1 MSTQDQLE
9 KTLRKIH
16 ILVSKGES
24 FQDSTD
30 QVIISKRDMISLL
43 NDLNEHV
50 YQMMDDY
57 ELTKQSRDKA
67 ERECKRRGDQLMKSA
82 EQKAEDVYAASVLYT
97 NEALNHIQRIIDE
110 ANESMKDIFLTLSDE
125 IKHEKNTVKEN
136 QKELEGQLH
145 DMVDTK
151 KYLQMIMAR
160 NKELELERG
169 NVKKQIER
177 KEITAKFPKPEIK
190 VDKAYFERNNIPLEE
205 EKSKEGKNLEQVKE
219 VPRIQINE
227 NASYFKWREKKK
239 KGQEKPKV
247 DVDLNK
253 EDLS

>member
-16 ILVSKGES
+16 ILISKGDPYDDSQDKVIVSKH
-24 FQDSTD
+24 
-30 QVIISKRDMISLL
+30 DMIALL

-67 ERECKRRGDQLMKSA
+67 ERECKRRGDKLMKTA

-97 NEALNHIQRIIDE
+97 NEALNHIQHIIDE
-110 ANESMKDIFLTLSDE
+110 ANESMKDIFLSLSDE

-169 NVKKQIER
+169 QVKKQTER
-177 KEITAKFPKPEIK
+177 KDVVAKFPKPEIK
-190 VDKAYFERNNIPLEE
+190 IDKAYFERNNIPLEE
-205 EKSKEGKNLEQVKE
+205 ENAKDIKDKEKIKE
-219 VPRIQINE
+219 TPKIKVNE
-227 NASYFKWREKKK
+227 NANYFKWREKTQKRK
-239 KGQEKPKV
+239 QKVQV